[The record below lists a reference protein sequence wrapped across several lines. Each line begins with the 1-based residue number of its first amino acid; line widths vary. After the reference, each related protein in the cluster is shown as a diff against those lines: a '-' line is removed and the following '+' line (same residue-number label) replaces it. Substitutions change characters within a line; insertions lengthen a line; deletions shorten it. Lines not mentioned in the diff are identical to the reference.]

1 MSRVESQ
8 MEKIKGT
15 SSKLDDA
22 MKEYENIYKPRGT
35 NEIDALETMTKNR
48 AGNEFITAY
57 VDDIY
62 KNAGEKLASL
72 KLFDLFED
80 ETLPKDT
87 RKLKQDSIK
96 NLLGVIKK
104 NCTSKFNESI
114 DVNISLNLKQ
124 KKGETNIR
132 TVLNLPA
139 GSDKKVKVAILCEEE
154 KLEEAKKSAADVI
167 GSDDLINNIS
177 AGKINFEKLVST
189 PKMMIKLGKLGKILG
204 PKGLMPNPKLGTV
217 TNEIIKSVK
226 DIKSGQ
232 LEIKNDKDGNIAL
245 SIGNKSVSDENLIK
259 NFNAVL
265 DVISK
270 EKPSGVKGNFVKSAF
285 VTSTMGISY
294 KLKLN
299 KSI

>member
-1 MSRVESQ
+1 MLRTV
-8 MEKIKGT
+8 
-15 SSKLDDA
+15 
-22 MKEYENIYKPRGT
+22 
-35 NEIDALETMTKNR
+35 
-48 AGNEFITAY
+48 
-57 VDDIY
+57 
-62 KNAGEKLASL
+62 
-72 KLFDLFED
+72 
-80 ETLPKDT
+80 
-87 RKLKQDSIK
+87 
-96 NLLGVIKK
+96 KK
-104 NCTSKFNESI
+104 NCTTKFDESI
-114 DVNISLNLKQ
+114 DVNFQLNLKQ
-124 KKGETNIR
+124 KKSEANIR
-132 TVLNLPA
+132 TVLNLPV
-139 GSDKKVKVAILCEEE
+139 GKNKKIIVAVICEEE
-154 KLEEAKKSAADVI
+154 KLDEAKKSGADII
-167 GSDDLINNIS
+167 GSDDLVNSIS
-177 AGKINFEKLVST
+177 AGKINFEKLIST
-189 PKMMIKLGKLGKILG
+189 PKMMVKLGKLGKILG

-270 EKPSGVKGNFVKSAF
+270 EKPSGVKGNFVKSVF